1 MGPEMTDRWHAD
13 DSQQLR
19 AVLAGAGVPPADVDA
34 YLEVLGDRAA
44 LDAAMNWYRAA
55 ARSTGLR
62 AADTPDVTVP
72 VCYVWGDAD
81 QTVGRRAAELTVEH
95 VTGPYRFVEVAGAG
109 HFLTDDAGAATDAG
123 GDRRPRQRGGRLT
136 HRRRPW
142 PLRRAGSSAIVRRC
156 RDVGRRP
163 SAAMSTRATGVSP
176 TSSRANLRERREVGA
191 ACAVVRDGR
200 LVVDL
205 WGGHRDRQRTRPWQR
220 DTLVS
225 VFSTTKGLASMAMAV
240 AHARGLFELD
250 EPVATYWPEFA
261 QHDKHDITVGCL
273 LTHRAGLAVIDTP
286 LDLATLGDVDGLGRV
301 LAAQRPHWEPGRFHG
316 YHGQSLGWYESQLL
330 RRVDPQ
336 RRTIGRYFADE
347 VARPLGIDFYIGLP
361 DDVPDERLATFI
373 GGGPAR
379 AALHLHQMPLRL
391 VLGLCNP
398 RSLTGRVFR
407 NPKILARASDIN
419 RRDLLRL
426 ELPSVNGVGHAR
438 AIATAYGAFAG
449 GADGSGS
456 IERTLDLLQRRRRPP
471 PGAAGTASC
480 ASTPPTRSGS

>member
-1 MGPEMTDRWHAD
+1 MAD
-13 DSQQLR
+13 
-19 AVLAGAGVPPADVDA
+19 
-34 YLEVLGDRAA
+34 E
-44 LDAAMNWYRAA
+44 
-55 ARSTGLR
+55 
-62 AADTPDVTVP
+62 
-72 VCYVWGDAD
+72 
-81 QTVGRRAAELTVEH
+81 
-95 VTGPYRFVEVAGAG
+95 F
-109 HFLTDDAGAATDAG
+109 
-123 GDRRPRQRGGRLT
+123 
-136 HRRRPW
+136 
-142 PLRRAGSSAIVRRC
+142 
-156 RDVGRRP
+156 
-163 SAAMSTRATGVSP
+163 
-176 TSSRANLRERREVGA
+176 RANFRDRREVGA

-250 EPVATYWPEFA
+250 EPVASYWPEFA
-261 QHDKHDITVGCL
+261 AHGKQDITVGCL
-273 LTHRAGLAVIDTP
+273 LTHQAGLAVIDTP
-286 LDLATLGDVDGLGRV
+286 LDLDILGDLDGLGRV
-301 LAAQRPHWEPGRFHG
+301 LAGQRPHWEPGQFHG

-330 RRVDPQ
+330 RRVDPE

-347 VARPLGIDFYIGLP
+347 VARPLGIEFYIGLP
-361 DDVPDERLATFI
+361 DAVTDDRLATFI

-391 VLGLCNP
+391 VVAICNP

-438 AIATAYGAFAG
+438 AIATAYGAFAT
-449 GADGSGS
+449 GAHQLGLDQ
-456 IERTLDLLQRRRRPP
+456 RTRDLLE
-471 PGAAGTASC
+471 ASP
-480 ASTPPTRSGS
+480 TPPAQGSRDRILCVDTAYAFGFMKPFPILPFGSSTRAYGHTGTGGSFGFADPDLGLGYAYVMNRAGFSVPTDPRELALRSALEDSFGSP